1 MPRFLHRS
9 IVGLVLAM
17 LAVPALA
24 QQPSEE
30 QIAAV
35 RASCRSD
42 FLSHCAGV
50 PRGGAE
56 ALQCLKRNVAQLSPA
71 CRAAV
76 NAIAATAPKPEP
88 RPAPAAPLPA
98 PAASAPPAPAAA
110 PPPAAPVA
118 APPSAP
124 AANAP
129 APAATA
135 PTAQPPKKRVAVPPK
150 PAAPPVAAAPAAP
163 PPAAQPTSLGPIPPL
178 PPRLR
183 LMILRACAA
192 EHQAMCADVP
202 PGGGRIVEC
211 LAANGSALSAG
222 CRDAILSVK

>member
-1 MPRFLHRS
+1 MPRQLGRL
-9 IVGLVLAM
+9 IVGLAAASLA
-17 LAVPALA
+17 LPAQA

-71 CRAAV
+71 CQAAV
-76 NAIAATAPKPEP
+76 NAIAAATS
-88 RPAPAAPLPA
+88 RPAAPP
-98 PAASAPPAPAAA
+98 PPAPAAA
-110 PPPAAPVA
+110 PPPATAPAPAPAPAAA
-118 APPSAP
+118 APPAPAVTAPAP

-129 APAATA
+129 AA
-135 PTAQPPKKRVAVPPK
+135 PSKKRVAAPPK
-150 PAAPPVAAAPAAP
+150 AAAHPVAAAPAAP

-178 PPRLR
+178 PPRIR
-183 LMILRACAA
+183 LMILRACVA
-192 EHQAMCADVP
+192 EHRAMCADVP

-222 CRDAILSVK
+222 CRDTILSVK

>member
-1 MPRFLHRS
+1 MPRFLRRS
-9 IVGLVLAM
+9 IAGFALAM

-30 QIAAV
+30 QIAAI

-71 CRAAV
+71 CQAAV
-76 NAIAATAPKPEP
+76 NAVAAAAPKPEP
-88 RPAPAAPLPA
+88 KPAA
-98 PAASAPPAPAAA
+98 PAASAPPAPVAAPPPVPAPAAA
-110 PPPAAPVA
+110 PPPAPAVSPPGPAASAPV
-118 APPSAP
+118 P
-124 AANAP
+124 
-129 APAATA
+129 
-135 PTAQPPKKRVAVPPK
+135 PPKKRVAAPPK
-150 PAAPPVAAAPAAP
+150 PGTPPVAAAPAAP

-178 PPRLR
+178 PPRVR